1 MTSLTFLKLWSTA
14 LGVMFLIDMA
24 WLGAVAK
31 NFYRTQLGHLMRPDV
46 LWVPAVLFYLIYVA
60 ALVVIVI
67 WPAIERQSLTRAIAF
82 GALFGLAA
90 YAAYDLTSLALMKD
104 FPVAVAVVDLAWGAV
119 LTGGVA
125 GATYLMASRM
135 GVGVS

>member
-1 MTSLTFLKLWSTA
+1 MTTLAFLKLWSAA

-31 NFYRTQLGHLMRPDV
+31 NFYRTHLGHLMRPEV
-46 LWVPAVLFYLIYVA
+46 LWVPAVLFYLIYAA

-104 FPVAVAVVDLAWGAV
+104 FPVAVALVDLAWGAV

-125 GATYLMASRM
+125 GVTYLLAARM

>member
-1 MTSLTFLKLWSTA
+1 MNISAFLKLWSAA
-14 LGVMFLIDMA
+14 LGVMFLIDMV

-31 NFYRTQLGHLMRPDV
+31 NFYRTQLGHLMRPAV

-67 WPAIERQSLTRAIAF
+67 WPAIERQSLTRAMAF

-104 FPVAVAVVDLAWGAV
+104 FPVAVALVDLAWGAV

-125 GATYLMASRM
+125 GVTYLLASRM